1 MPDAKPARKAY
12 KKARFKRRNRR
23 NVHRQTKQ
31 LTAIMEKTSEAM
43 RKVGVALNDAASACA
58 KFTWYPSAVREGTRD
73 ALNVQCPEPK
83 LLTADELFDL
93 PRTSIVWIEY
103 WCGEKQCSDGLIAG
117 LKCADGTIVD
127 EDTCVYSDFEDDM
140 KPDAEGSRWRFWSA
154 EPSEE
159 LRKETPWDG

>member
-1 MPDAKPARKAY
+1 M
-12 KKARFKRRNRR
+12 
-23 NVHRQTKQ
+23 TKDE
-31 LTAIMEKTSEAM
+31 LLHEVNEMIHDYPC
-43 RKVGVALNDAASACA
+43 N
-58 KFTWYPSAVREGTRD
+58 YPSEVRKCLKYVRD
-73 ALNVQCPEPK
+73 YLNPDPRV
-83 LLTADELFDL
+83 LTADELFDL

-103 WCGEKQCSDGLIAG
+103 LCGEKPCGDSLMAG